1 MSEEAKPSALGEP
14 LAPRYPECRE
24 NRMTLR
30 VWVPVEN
37 VGVIIGKG
45 GATINTIRAATNTNI
60 QCQQGAKNEGGS
72 DPASLW
78 SPVTVVGPPG
88 GCQVACGMIL
98 ERVDEI
104 DEIVAE
110 FMIERTKHST
120 VIGPKGGT
128 IRKLSADTGVR
139 IHVPKAVARDRSEPK
154 LGDGKLDRLITLE
167 GGPPSVFKCF
177 QAVMEI
183 CQTKTAQLK
192 AEEANWRQA
201 AKEAKA
207 KAEEAARL
215 ARIAAEAAEKKAAEA
230 AAARAEVVKADAAA
244 VGADKNAHDETARA
258 ASERDARQSA
268 IAAALAAEAK
278 RVADARAA
286 TDEAEAKAIAEVDG
300 ALAKTSSELG
310 DFIAKSEASSA
321 AVAEVVARKAELAK
335 RLAAETSEAENERRR
350 LQAEKDRKA
359 AAASKANREALV
371 SADRKVTETNKSKT
385 LAQKKAEAAEARAA
399 KAKKAEDAAAK
410 EVEKWNDQA
419 LRHAE
424 RGAFSRS
431 ASQATQND
439 TERREDRSV

>member
-1 MSEEAKPSALGEP
+1 

-207 KAEEAARL
+207 KAEGKAKAEAEAKAEGEALGQGEAEAGAEGKGEAAG
-215 ARIAAEAAEKKAAEA
+215 AALVWNASGEA
-230 AAARAEVVKADAAA
+230 AAARAPWFVRSLV
-244 VGADKNAHDETARA
+244 R
-258 ASERDARQSA
+258 R
-268 IAAALAAEAK
+268 
-278 RVADARAA
+278 
-286 TDEAEAKAIAEVDG
+286 
-300 ALAKTSSELG
+300 
-310 DFIAKSEASSA
+310 KSEAWARARGLDVVDELAVLACKAQRLGKQVEGFDVPGGQGGGHDGAEPVAVVVGRRGFLEQFGLLFRRSWREVARGRLPLAIKVVQQVSTALIYGAIYNLDDSQVSIQERFGLLSLVTIGA
-321 AVAEVVARKAELAK
+321 ANLGVATTIRSFPKEKQIVRSDRAKKAYDVAPYFLAKLVAEV
-335 RLAAETSEAENERRR
+335 NP
-350 LQAEKDRKA
+350 
-359 AAASKANREALV
+359 
-371 SADRKVTETNKSKT
+371 
-385 LAQKKAEAAEARAA
+385 
-399 KAKKAEDAAAK
+399 
-410 EVEKWNDQA
+410 
-419 LRHAE
+419 
-424 RGAFSRS
+424 
-431 ASQATQND
+431 
-439 TERREDRSV
+439 